1 MKLSELRGKSREEL
15 LQELE
20 GFKRELLNLRV
31 QWQAGELKNSAQYGK
46 TRREIARVKT
56 ILREMELGIHKEPN
70 KEKTT

>member
-31 QWQAGELKNSAQYGK
+31 QWQA
-46 TRREIARVKT
+46 
-56 ILREMELGIHKEPN
+56 
-70 KEKTT
+70 